1 MCFQVYCAKV
11 YWQKYSCGFLQSQLC
26 VLFAFPKIYW
36 IVDSPHTRLFC
47 GFTFKQRKSLVVTML
62 LWWWWWLWRRVNI
75 KLMMITSLYCWRW
88 AHPGQQQT
96 VRQSPTAPPFSILS
110 SSSSSSSSC
119 ISSTSLPLLTLNN
132 NWSFNSCHQNLHR
145 RHIILKNKNKKPRTH
160 LNSAFLPGLTSQ

>member
-26 VLFAFPKIYW
+26 VFRFLVLFAFPKIYW

-110 SSSSSSSSC
+110 SSSSSSR
-119 ISSTSLPLLTLNN
+119 ISSTSLPLPLPQPKISYN
-132 NWSFNSCHQNLHR
+132 Q
-145 RHIILKNKNKKPRTH
+145 KKKKIQTD
-160 LNSAFLPGLTSQ
+160 LNSTLLPGLTSQ